1 LARRLLVQKVGQ
13 HIQTLLNDST
23 PVRPPW
29 KTTLPDFRLG
39 SAIHIFFRLFPAANH
54 PGGGGGR

>member
-1 LARRLLVQKVGQ
+1 
-13 HIQTLLNDST
+13 
-23 PVRPPW
+23 VRPPW